1 MTFTRLSSALSLLL
15 LLLPTSVWANS
26 VTWQNVGGQITA
38 SGNAV
43 TLNGST
49 MAAGLSPSY
58 ASSSSGFTGDAFSF
72 TTGPLI
78 SGTLSG
84 GGTFAAGGSITITG
98 TGSNGI
104 PVGVVFRGAFTSP
117 TSWAATWNSNAGPNH
132 DGRWYYSLT
141 GSFAGSLSNGQHVSG
156 KVTEDT
162 FDVPGG
168 KSFDTSVNL
177 NSGVLNISVPEPETL
192 SMMCTGLLA
201 VGAFVRRRTSR

>member
-1 MTFTRLSSALSLLL
+1 MSFIRFSSALSLLL

-26 VTWQNVGGQITA
+26 VAWQNVGGHITA
-38 SGNAV
+38 SGKAV
-43 TLNGST
+43 SLNGST
-49 MAAGLSPSY
+49 MSGMFAT
-58 ASSSSGFTGDAFSF
+58 SSSSGFTGDAFSF

-84 GGTFAAGGSITITG
+84 GGTFAAGGSITISG

-104 PVGVVFRGAFTSP
+104 PLGVVFHGAFTSP
-117 TSWAATWNSNAGPNH
+117 TAWTATWNPNAGPNH

-141 GSFAGSLSNGQHVSG
+141 GSFSGVLSNGQHVSG

-168 KSFDTSVNL
+168 KSFDSSVNL
-177 NSGVLNISVPEPETL
+177 NSGVLNISVPEPQTL

-201 VGAFVRRRTSR
+201 VGAFFRRQRSR

>member
-1 MTFTRLSSALSLLL
+1 MSFTRFSSALSLLL
-15 LLLPTSVWANS
+15 FLLPTSVWANS
-26 VTWQNVGGQITA
+26 VAWQNVGGQITA

-49 MAAGLSPSY
+49 MSGVLSTSS
-58 ASSSSGFTGDAFSF
+58 ASSSGFAGDAFSF

-104 PVGVVFRGAFTSP
+104 PLGVVFHGTFTSP
-117 TSWAATWNSNAGPNH
+117 TAWSATWNSNAGPNH

-141 GSFAGSLSNGQHVSG
+141 GSFAGVLSNGQHVSG

-168 KSFDTSVNL
+168 KSFDSSVNL
-177 NSGVLNISVPEPETL
+177 NGGVLNISVPEPETL

-201 VGAFVRRRTSR
+201 VGAFFRRQKSR

>member
-1 MTFTRLSSALSLLL
+1 MSFVRFSSALSLLL

-26 VTWQNVGGQITA
+26 VAWQNVGGQITA

-43 TLNGST
+43 SLNGST
-49 MAAGLSPSY
+49 MSGIVPT
-58 ASSSSGFTGDAFSF
+58 SSASSGFSGDAFSF

-84 GGTFAAGGSITITG
+84 GGTFAAGGFITISGTG
-98 TGSNGI
+98 TNGI
-104 PVGVVFRGAFTSP
+104 PLGVVFHGSFTGP
-117 TSWAATWNSNAGPNH
+117 TAWTATWNSTAGPNH
-132 DGRWYYSLT
+132 DGRWYYSLA
-141 GSFAGSLSNGQHVSG
+141 GSFAGVLSNGQHVSG

-168 KSFDTSVNL
+168 KSFDSSVNL
-177 NSGVLNISVPEPETL
+177 NSGVLNISVPEPQTL

-201 VGAFVRRRTSR
+201 IGAFFRRQQSR

>member
-1 MTFTRLSSALSLLL
+1 MSFRRFSPALSLLL
-15 LLLPTSVWANS
+15 ILLPTSVWANS
-26 VTWQNVGGQITA
+26 VAWQNVGGQITA
-38 SGNAV
+38 SGSAV
-43 TLNGST
+43 SLNGSV
-49 MAAGLSPSY
+49 MSGLVSTSS
-58 ASSSSGFTGDAFSF
+58 ASSSGLTGEAFSF

-84 GGTFAAGGSITITG
+84 GGTFAAGGSITISG

-104 PVGVVFRGAFTSP
+104 PLGVVFHGTFTGP
-117 TSWAATWNSNAGPNH
+117 TTWTASWNPNAGPNH

-141 GSFAGSLSNGQHVSG
+141 GSFAGVLSNGQHVAG

-168 KSFDTSVNL
+168 KSFDSAVNL

-201 VGAFVRRRTSR
+201 VGAFFRRKSRG

>member
-1 MTFTRLSSALSLLL
+1 MSFIRFSSALSLLL

-26 VTWQNVGGQITA
+26 VTWQNVGGQIIA
-38 SGNAV
+38 SGSAV
-43 TLNGST
+43 SLNGST
-49 MAAGLSPSY
+49 MSATS
-58 ASSSSGFTGDAFSF
+58 SSSSGFSGDAFSF

-84 GGTFAAGGSITITG
+84 GGSFAAGGSITISGTG
-98 TGSNGI
+98 TNGI
-104 PVGVVFRGAFTSP
+104 PLGVVFHGTFTGP
-117 TSWAATWNSNAGPNH
+117 TAWTAAWNSNAGPNH

-141 GSFAGSLSNGQHVSG
+141 GSFAGTLSTGQHVSG

-168 KSFDTSVNL
+168 KSFDTAVNL

-201 VGAFVRRRTSR
+201 VGALFRRQKSR